1 MFHRGIDL
9 AAPIGTPII
18 ASADG
23 IIEVAGWRGAYGRY
37 VRIGHGNGVS
47 TGYGHLREY
56 ASTAVVGS
64 SVRQG
69 EVIGYLGSSRS
80 KTAQVQIESLVT
92 SLELFHIDVGR
103 YPSTTEGLEA
113 LVKPVGT
120 MAGWKG
126 PYLTKSTVPL
136 DPWGKAY
143 VYEAPGKTAA
153 FDLYTLGRDGKE
165 GGADEDGDIRH

>member
-1 MFHRGIDL
+1 MASGISSTFCKATSKLRLRRPAPNREAGFTLVELLVVLVILVLL
-9 AAPIGTPII
+9 ASLIAP
-18 ASADG
+18 
-23 IIEVAGWRGAYGRY
+23 R
-37 VRIGHGNGVS
+37 
-47 TGYGHLREY
+47 
-56 ASTAVVGS
+56 
-64 SVRQG
+64 
-69 EVIGYLGSSRS
+69 VIGYLGSSRS

-143 VYEAPGKTAA
+143 LYQAPGKTAA